1 MANMPKTDDTSVPKK
16 IELTQEQFD
25 SLMNR
30 LNAVEDSKTQ
40 IATEKSPSSGMDQF
54 GKPIGVLQK
63 FSIDPADYEDPRT
76 RLMDLPE
83 FERFAF
89 KQNFVLDWEVD
100 QTLYDTKYGTAIS
113 EPKFVLTLK
122 QKRYDEDGNV
132 KKGLIIRGRGIF
144 FEDPMA
150 SIKEAVA
157 LGLPITEQNSPQ
169 FLSDM
174 RFLRY
179 KFWISEILN
188 PRRPE
193 STKAKVHEEV
203 IAGKV
208 YVIEEYQ
215 AVVE

>member
-1 MANMPKTDDTSVPKK
+1 MAEAPTTENKASDAPKK
-16 IELTQEQFD
+16 IELTQDQFD
-25 SLMNR
+25 TLMNR
-30 LNAVEDSKTQ
+30 LNAVESSKT
-40 IATEKSPSSGMDQF
+40 ATEKPASTGVDQF
-54 GKPIGVLQK
+54 GKPIGILQK
-63 FSIDPADYEDPRT
+63 FSIDPADYEDPRE
-76 RLMDLPE
+76 RLMSLPE

-100 QTLYDTKYGTAIS
+100 QSLYDTKYGTAVS

-157 LGLPITEQNSPQ
+157 LGMAITDQNSPE
-169 FLSDM
+169 FLSQM

-188 PRRPE
+188 PRRPD
-193 STKAKVHEEV
+193 STKPKVHEEV

-215 AVVE
+215 AVIE